1 MCTPCVGLLSL
12 DEVMAFNGFHP
23 AGLHLTRAA
32 WRRIFE
38 ELVVFAPFELDYR
51 GFVTLVLALE
61 DINMAEEIE
70 KGGEGTDGTDI
81 AGKLFSGRSN
91 KGMPGIRF
99 FWNIIDFNRSGFL
112 SPMKIKFFYADIE
125 EYMAL
130 ANQVIPAA
138 HIMVTEVYDM
148 LGYHT
153 HDNHGEVDDD
163 GDKSHKVPGP
173 SYKHLIK
180 SKRFVTMLMMLLD
193 INSFWRYENR
203 ESQNAS
209 PTPPPIFSPDPSSPE
224 KVVSPIKEDTMVKTG
239 KSLEDDEDD
248 DRQSGQFD
256 TYDAEDSLDAV
267 ASTLLS
273 SSSIMNKKKTMV
285 FKPATV
291 APVPSDTSKAKE
303 LILKQSSLVYDDE
316 GDDEDYAYD
325 F

>member
-1 MCTPCVGLLSL
+1 
-12 DEVMAFNGFHP
+12 MAFNGFHP
-23 AGLHLTRAA
+23 SGLHLTRAA

-61 DINMAEEIE
+61 DINIAEDME
-70 KGGEGTDGTDI
+70 KGGEGREG
-81 AGKLFSGRSN
+81 AGILNNMFSGRSS
-91 KGMPGIRF
+91 KGQPGIRF
-99 FWNIIDFNRSGFL
+99 FWNILDFNRSGIL

-125 EYMAL
+125 EYMVL

-138 HIMVTEVYDM
+138 NIMVTEVYDM
-148 LGYHT
+148 LGYKT

-163 GDKSHKVPGP
+163 GDKSHKVTGP

-209 PTPPPIFSPDPSSPE
+209 PTPPPIFSHDSASPDQAI
-224 KVVSPIKEDTMVKTG
+224 SPIKEDVVVKTG
-239 KSLEDDEDD
+239 KSLEDDEEEH
-248 DRQSGQFD
+248 FD
-256 TYDAEDSLDAV
+256 TYDAEDNLDAV

-273 SSSIMNKKKTMV
+273 SSSILNKRKNMA
-285 FKPATV
+285 FKPTTV
-291 APVPSDTSKAKE
+291 APVPADTSKVKE
-303 LILKQSSLVYDDE
+303 LILKQSNLVYDDE